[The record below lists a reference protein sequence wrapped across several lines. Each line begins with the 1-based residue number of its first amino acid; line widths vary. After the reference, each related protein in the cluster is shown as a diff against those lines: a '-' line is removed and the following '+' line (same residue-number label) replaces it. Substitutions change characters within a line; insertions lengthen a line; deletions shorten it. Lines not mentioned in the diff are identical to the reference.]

1 VYGIALALLGALTLF
16 LALAVLGSM
25 RETVILRVEVEALSQ
40 LITSPPPPSF
50 IGGPAP
56 GDLRRLLESIEP
68 MWTDPGSSL
77 VAFVTPGCRP
87 CDDVATELSRAAA
100 EGQIREDDL
109 LFVVWASETNE
120 VRRFAARLPGRTII
134 DSDGDLARTCEV
146 RATPT
151 FLIVSRNDFT
161 VLDFNAEGGVEWIL
175 ERLVPNVA
183 APTTR

>member
-1 VYGIALALLGALTLF
+1 
-16 LALAVLGSM
+16 M
-25 RETVILRVEVEALSQ
+25 RETVLLRVEVEALSH
-40 LITSPPPPSF
+40 LITTPPPPSL

-68 MWTDPGSSL
+68 VSIHPGSSL
-77 VAFVTPGCRP
+77 VAFVTLGCRP

-109 LFVVWASETNE
+109 LFVAWASETKA
-120 VRRFAARLPGRTII
+120 VHRFAAGLPGHTII
-134 DSDGDLARTCEV
+134 DSNGDLARTCEV

-151 FLIVSRNDFT
+151 SLIVSRNDFT

-183 APTTR
+183 APTAR

>member
-50 IGGPAP
+50 IDGPAP

-109 LFVVWASETNE
+109 LFVVWASETMKSAALRR
-120 VRRFAARLPGRTII
+120 VFQAARSSTATATSLVRAKCGQHRRF
-134 DSDGDLARTCEV
+134 
-146 RATPT
+146 
-151 FLIVSRNDFT
+151 
-161 VLDFNAEGGVEWIL
+161 
-175 ERLVPNVA
+175 
-183 APTTR
+183 